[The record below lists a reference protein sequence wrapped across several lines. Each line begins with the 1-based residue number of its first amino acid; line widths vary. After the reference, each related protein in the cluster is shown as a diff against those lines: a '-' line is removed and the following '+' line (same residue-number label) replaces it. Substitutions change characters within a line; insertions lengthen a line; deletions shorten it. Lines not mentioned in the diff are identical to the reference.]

1 MAKRSRIKNLLTAT
15 SAEVPSVVTRSPTA
29 GQSSGAV
36 VALATPSAGQSSRE
50 PSARRAGKRAR
61 ADPSAELVTE
71 LATEHPTDAPAPVPA
86 WRPHLKHRGQDIP
99 ATASIKA
106 DKEHLLAFDLSKAFL
121 LPSDVVGSDHV
132 PDTRLVKSSVKS
144 MARVSQ
150 CSSENFPKCLP
161 GSVSHQLCFLQA
173 IQKQHLVLERIHRL

>member
-15 SAEVPSVVTRSPTA
+15 SAELPSVSTRSPVA

-36 VALATPSAGQSSRE
+36 VALASQPTGQSSRE

-61 ADPSAELVTE
+61 ADPSAELVAE
-71 LATEHPTDAPAPVPA
+71 LTTEHPTDAPAPVPA
-86 WRPHLKHRGQDIP
+86 WRPQLKHRGQDIP

-106 DKEHLLAFDLSKAFL
+106 DKEHLLAFDPSKAFL

-144 MARVSQ
+144 KARVSQ
-150 CSSENFPKCLP
+150 CNSEKFTKCLP
-161 GSVSHQLCFLQA
+161 GTFSARSPF
-173 IQKQHLVLERIHRL
+173 